1 MATLL
6 RIKEILNRRN
16 IRRERIFRDR
26 TEVLDTLTDTELIA
40 RYRFP
45 RHTILQLVDR
55 VSAEISR
62 PTQRSCALPVHV
74 QVLVTLRYFSK
85 GGFLSE
91 LGDIH
96 GIAKSSVCRV
106 LEKTTDA
113 IVKSYDLIRFRTPD
127 KHAKLAE
134 DFFHICGFPKVVGCI
149 DCTLIP
155 IQRPALDEAVYMCR
169 KGFHAINV
177 QAVCD
182 AQLRF
187 TNIIVQWPGSTHD
200 SHIFNNCNLKR
211 HLEEGKYDIWLLGDS
226 GYACRPYLL
235 TPVNNPANEKEEK
248 YNRCHIGTRNSVERA
263 FGLCKSRFRCLHKT
277 TGCLLFSPQKSIKI
291 ITACFQ
297 LHNLA
302 ILLRLPEP
310 DVLCENPGPEVDSS
324 PADNHNMDGC
334 RVRGNLINSRF

>member
-1 MATLL
+1 M
-6 RIKEILNRRN
+6 
-16 IRRERIFRDR
+16 
-26 TEVLDTLTDTELIA
+26 
-40 RYRFP
+40 
-45 RHTILQLVDR
+45 VDR

-62 PTQRSCALPVHV
+62 PTLRSRALPVHV
-74 QVLVTLRYFSK
+74 QV
-85 GGFLSE
+85 
-91 LGDIH
+91 
-96 GIAKSSVCRV
+96 
-106 LEKTTDA
+106 
-113 IVKSYDLIRFRTPD
+113 
-127 KHAKLAE
+127 
-134 DFFHICGFPKVVGCI
+134 
-149 DCTLIP
+149 
-155 IQRPALDEAVYMCR
+155 PALDEAVYVCR

-226 GYACRPYLL
+226 GKVHVCPSYLYPTSWPL
-235 TPVNNPANEKEEK
+235 SNEKEEK
-248 YNRCHIGTRNSVERA
+248 YNRCHIGTRYSVERA
-263 FGLCKSRFRCLHKT
+263 TQQIFNSCFNLLMCLHKS
-277 TGCLLFSPQKSIKI
+277 TGCLLFSPEKSIKI

-310 DVLCENPGPEVDSS
+310 DVLCETPGPEVDSS

-334 RVRGNLINSRF
+334 RVRGNLINTRF

>member
-6 RIKEILNRRN
+6 RIQEILNRRN
-16 IRRERIFRDR
+16 IKRERIFRDR
-26 TEVLDTLTDTELIA
+26 TQILDTLTDTELIA

-45 RHTILQLVDR
+45 RHNILQLVDR
-55 VSAEISR
+55 VSSAIAR
-62 PTQRSCALPVHV
+62 PTKRSCALPAHV
-74 QVLVTLRYFSK
+74 QVLATLRYYSK

-96 GIAKSSVCRV
+96 GIAKSNVSRV
-106 LEKTTDA
+106 LEDTTEV
-113 IVKSYDLIRFRTPD
+113 IVNSHDLIRFPSPG

-134 DFFHICGFPKVVGCI
+134 DFFNICGFPKVVGCI

-155 IQRPALDEAVYMCR
+155 IQQPPLDEAVYVCR

-200 SHIFNNCNLKR
+200 SHIFNNCNLKCC
-211 HLEEGKYDIWLLGDS
+211 LQEGKYGIWLLGDS

-235 TPVNNPANEKEEK
+235 TPVSNPENEKEEK
-248 YNRCHIGTRNSVERA
+248 YNRCHTATRNSVERA
-263 FGLCKSRFRCLHKT
+263 FGLCKSRFRCLHKS
-277 TGCLLFSPQKSIKI
+277 TGCLLFSPEKSIKI
-291 ITACFQ
+291 ITACMQ
-297 LHNLA
+297 LHNMA
-302 ILLRLPEP
+302 I
-310 DVLCENPGPEVDSS
+310 
-324 PADNHNMDGC
+324 
-334 RVRGNLINSRF
+334 

>member
-1 MATLL
+1 MALHHVYGDFAFVL
-6 RIKEILNRRN
+6 QM
-16 IRRERIFRDR
+16 
-26 TEVLDTLTDTELIA
+26 TENGAGDVEASGLPGQHFLTMIDIGSSTCEMFSG
-40 RYRFP
+40 RGCMSESQNP
-45 RHTILQLVDR
+45 
-55 VSAEISR
+55 
-62 PTQRSCALPVHV
+62 PKLPG
-74 QVLVTLRYFSK
+74 LRYFSK

-113 IVKSYDLIRFRTPD
+113 IVKSYVLIRFPTPD

-155 IQRPALDEAVYMCR
+155 IQRPALDEAVYVCR

-211 HLEEGKYDIWLLGDS
+211 HLGDGKYDIWLLGDS

-248 YNRCHIGTRNSVERA
+248 YNRCHIGTRNSVERS
-263 FGLCKSRFRCLHKT
+263 FGLCKSRFRCLHKS

-297 LHNLA
+297 LHNLP
-302 ILLRLPEP
+302 ILLRLPEGGQQS
-310 DVLCENPGPEVDSS
+310 C
-324 PADNHNMDGC
+324 
-334 RVRGNLINSRF
+334 